1 MAQYLQPRSANGGS
15 CMKTLASI
23 CRVAFLTL
31 AISQLLSN
39 CMTEDGQVDFRSAN
53 NRTTNQPVAAAPPA
67 TGSTL
72 ASADPMG
79 NPGQPAGVVSAS
91 GNLEEAGYRIA
102 PRDILQVAVFQIQD
116 LNNTVQVNEDGT
128 IALQLVGKIPVAG
141 LTTYE
146 AERLIAA
153 HLRKFVQSPQVT
165 VSMKQYGKKITIS
178 GEVKQ
183 PRVLA
188 DDGALTLTQAIAD
201 AGGLSELGNSSRL
214 HVARSSNGHVQDD
227 VYDLDDIQAG
237 KVRDPLLRGGD
248 IVVVES
254 ATTKVALKT
263 VSSLLPFAV
272 LAALW

>member
-53 NRTTNQPVAAAPPA
+53 NGSTNQPVAAAPQA

-72 ASADPMG
+72 PSADPMAS
-79 NPGQPAGVVSAS
+79 PGQPAGVVSES
-91 GNLEEAGYRIA
+91 GNLGNADYRIA

-141 LTTYE
+141 RTTYE
-146 AERLIAA
+146 AEQTIAW
-153 HLRKFVQSPQVT
+153 HLRKYVQSPQVT
-165 VSMKQYGKKITIS
+165 VSVKQYGKRITIS
-178 GEVKQ
+178 GEVKS
-183 PRVLA
+183 PKVLA
-188 DDGALTLTQAIAD
+188 DDGDSTLSQAIAQ
-201 AGGLSELGNSSRL
+201 AGGLSELGNSSRV
-214 HVARSSNGHVQDD
+214 HIARSRSGHVQDD
-227 VYDLDDIQAG
+227 VYDLDDIHAG
-237 KVRDPLLRGGD
+237 KVNDPVLKGGD